1 MSYTKEFRL
10 PNLGDGDSGGR
21 IVEWLVGTGQDFE
34 KEEVLA
40 EVETDKAVVEI
51 QAAEAGRLLA
61 IVADVD
67 ARVARNQVI
76 ARIEVD
82 GNLPSEDAA
91 SISTGTEEQQEGYDP
106 GDSGAPGS
114 TRAAVPSTVA
124 ADIPGSTGR
133 ILATPAARRKIAQT
147 GLSIRALIG
156 TGRRGRINL
165 SDVDRALSA
174 RSVRSQLG
182 EQSRPVAGGRE
193 EDTVTETR
201 LGPIGIRRWCP
212 DGRAVRAPVVLF
224 HGLFADAGVWSAT
237 ARVLAR
243 RGSEVLAIDLPNH
256 GRSAC
261 EATTFPDVVDAVSES
276 LRHARI
282 RGPMVLCGHSYGGAV
297 AARLAGGDRGIPV
310 KALLLI
316 APLGFGTEIHQSF
329 LQGMLHAENLAALT
343 REAGRLTASSDAAP
357 AGENLQ
363 GLLDHIRSRHASLA
377 AMCHD
382 VARHGVQQ
390 VDLRQSLADC
400 TAPARLI
407 WGRRDE
413 ILPWQ
418 HALSAPAKAALHL
431 VPDAGHMPMWEA
443 GALTTDVLGELSGT
457 SSQFRLPSSP

>member
-10 PNLGDGDSGGR
+10 PNLGDGDRGGR
-21 IVEWLVGTGQDFE
+21 IVEWLVGAGQDFE
-34 KEEVLA
+34 KDEVLA

-82 GNLPSEDAA
+82 GERPPEDAA
-91 SISTGTEEQQEGYDP
+91 SSSTGTDEQQEGFDP

-114 TRAAVPSTVA
+114 KGVAVPSTVA
-124 ADIPGSTGR
+124 ADFSGSTGR
-133 ILATPAARRKIAQT
+133 ILATPAATRKIAET

-165 SDVDRALSA
+165 SDVDRAISA
-174 RSVRSQLG
+174 RSVRSQSG
-182 EQSRPVAGGRE
+182 VQSRPVAGVRE

-201 LGPIGIRRWCP
+201 LGPVAIRRWRP
-212 DGRAVRAPVVLF
+212 DGQAVRAPVVLL
-224 HGLFADAGVWSAT
+224 HGLFADSGVWSAT
-237 ARVLAR
+237 ARVLTR
-243 RGSEVLAIDLPNH
+243 RGTEVLAIDLPNH
-256 GRSAC
+256 GRSVCAV
-261 EATTFPDVVDAVSES
+261 TSFPDVVDAVAES
-276 LRHARI
+276 LRSARI
-282 RGPMVLCGHSYGGAV
+282 CRPMVLCGHSYGGAV
-297 AARLAGGDRGIPV
+297 AARLAGGDAGIPV
-310 KALLLI
+310 RALLLI
-316 APLGFGTEIHQSF
+316 APLGLGTEIHQSF
-329 LQGMLHAENLAALT
+329 LHGMLHAESLAAVT
-343 REAGRLTASSDAAP
+343 RETGRLTASSDAAP
-357 AGENLQ
+357 AGEYLQ
-363 GLLDHIRSRHASLA
+363 GLLDHIRSRRASLA
-377 AMCHD
+377 AMCRD
-382 VARHGVQQ
+382 VAWQGVQQ

-400 TAPARLI
+400 TAPTRLI

-443 GALTTDVLGELSGT
+443 GALTADILGELSAPGPIGSGT
-457 SSQFRLPSSP
+457 DA